1 MAVLSTLAVL
11 VGFVFALPLAWRLTP
26 RPQSV
31 LEVALAGLG
40 LSLGLLSLGMFALGL
55 ACTGCLR
62 LGSVLAVE
70 AVVLALGVWLAR
82 TGWAGVGWRA
92 LPGRAWAWLRED
104 LSRSGAAALL
114 LLGVGLIFLSNVY
127 YPFRDF
133 DALARYAYEARLI
146 FEARGLP
153 ADLWGYPQLVQMN
166 YAYAFLAFG
175 APVEWAA
182 KLTPSVMAAGAVGA
196 ALALGRALLDEEAG
210 YLSGLLLLL
219 TPIFGRWAMS
229 GYVDVPVA
237 FMVTM
242 AALALYR
249 WWQRQTAARA
259 AWTGLWFGLALW
271 TKPSALLQLAGAG
284 AFVGLAL
291 LEQGGWRERSR
302 WLAIARDGL
311 LVLSVA
317 LLVAGPWYAR
327 NYVLRGPADIIVS
340 PGAFATDRANP
351 TLLNLLPF
359 RVHPEQFGVGLS
371 FVYWA
376 GVVVTLAAALGIAPG
391 ARRPRGEVWGTR
403 LLACL
408 TVPHLLVWWQRFSYN
423 PRHLLTMM
431 PLLAVMAGYTVRL
444 GLGLLRQRWRLAA
457 STALLLVAGLS
468 WPVRLVPYVSAPYHL
483 LLDPLGDVE
492 ARRSE
497 ALGDAYDIVIA
508 IREEATPGASI
519 YTMDGSISFHLSGY
533 EVRSGYPK
541 NWGPL
546 AEYDYLVVTT
556 RGPTVYETLDRED
569 SEVLVGVAN
578 GDPRLQ
584 LVAQSDDYTLFR
596 VAIDE

>member
-1 MAVLSTLAVL
+1 MIVLSTLAVL
-11 VGFVFALPLAWRLTP
+11 VGFVFAVPLAWRLTP
-26 RPQSV
+26 RPHTA

-40 LSLGLLSLGMFALGL
+40 LSLGLLSLGVFALGL
-55 ACTGCLR
+55 ACAGCVR
-62 LGSVLAVE
+62 LGSALALE
-70 AVVLALGVWLAR
+70 AVVLALGLWLTR
-82 TGWAGVGWRA
+82 TAWAEVRWRV
-92 LPGRAWAWLRED
+92 LPGRVWAWLRED
-104 LSRSGAAALL
+104 LSRGGVVFLL

-133 DALARYAYEARLI
+133 DALARYAYQARLI

-153 ADLWGYPQLVQMN
+153 ADLWGYPLLVPMN

-175 APVEWAA
+175 GPVEWAA

-196 ALALGRALLDEEAG
+196 ALALGRALLDEGAG
-210 YLSGLLLLL
+210 YLSGLALLL

-237 FMVTM
+237 FMVAM

-249 WWQRQTAARA
+249 WWQQQTAARA
-259 AWTGLWFGLALW
+259 AWAGLWFGLALW
-271 TKPSALLQLAGAG
+271 TKQSALLQLAGTG

-291 LEQGGWRERSR
+291 LDKGGWRERAR

-311 LVLSVA
+311 LMLGVA

-327 NYVLRGPADIIVS
+327 NYVLRGPSDIIVS

-351 TLLNLLPF
+351 TLLNVLPF

-376 GVVVTLAAALGIAPG
+376 GVVVTLVAALNVAPG
-391 ARRPRGEVWGTR
+391 ARRARDEVWGTR

-408 TVPHLLVWWQRFSYN
+408 TVPHLLVWWQRYSYN
-423 PRHLLTMM
+423 PRHLLTML
-431 PLLAVMAGYTVRL
+431 PLLAVMVGYTVRL
-444 GLGLLRQRWRLAA
+444 GLGLLERRWRLATG
-457 STALLLVAGLS
+457 TALVLVLGLI
-468 WPVRLVPYVSAPYHL
+468 WPARLVPYVSAPYHL
-483 LLDPLGDVE
+483 LLDPLGDIE

-497 ALGDAYDIVIA
+497 ALGDAYNIVNA

-519 YTMDGSISFHLSGY
+519 YTMDGRISFYLDGY

-541 NWGPL
+541 HWRRL
-546 AEYDYLVVTT
+546 AEYDYLVATT
-556 RGPTVYETLDRED
+556 KGSSVYETLERED
-569 SEVLVGVAN
+569 SEVLVGVAS

-584 LVAQSDDYTLFR
+584 QVAHADDYTLFR